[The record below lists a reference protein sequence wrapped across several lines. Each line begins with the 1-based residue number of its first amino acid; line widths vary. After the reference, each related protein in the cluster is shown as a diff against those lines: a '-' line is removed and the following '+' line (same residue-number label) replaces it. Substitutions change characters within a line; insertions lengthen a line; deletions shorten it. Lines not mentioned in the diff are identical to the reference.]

1 MRRSIILLAATLMFS
16 AGALLAE
23 RALPAMALG
32 GGTAKSCSA
41 SLLFQYQD
49 DRHEEH
55 IRDVSI
61 WQWPNTPAFFFDA
74 GMTIDADGAPNAY
87 HPENIGLDDLAN
99 AGQPGHW
106 DGLVIDGDGNPFIQ
120 GPRDPFPG
128 FFVSCTSLA
137 DRQKEISDPAR
148 YVDATRIPYMVLPH
162 DVATRAGARLGD
174 FAVVMN
180 LRNGKS
186 SYAIFADTGTI
197 GEGSV
202 ALAERLGISSDA
214 RNGGT
219 GRGIRYVVFPH
230 SGNGKP
236 RSIEEIDSETDHLFQ
251 ERGGAAGID
260 TCAAGN

>member
-1 MRRSIILLAATLMFS
+1 MRRSIILLTATLTFS
-16 AGALLAE
+16 AAALLAE
-23 RALPAMALG
+23 KELPAMALG
-32 GGTAKSCSA
+32 NDTQQSCSA

-49 DRHEEH
+49 DRHKER

-61 WQWPNTPAFFFDA
+61 WQLPNTPAFFFDA

-87 HPENIGLDDLAN
+87 HPENIGIDDLAN
-99 AGQPGHW
+99 AGEPGHW
-106 DGLVIDGDGNPFIQ
+106 DGVVIDGDGNPFIQ
-120 GPRDPFPG
+120 GSHDPFPG
-128 FFVSCTSLA
+128 FYVSCTSLA
-137 DRQKEISDPAR
+137 DRQKEISNPAR
-148 YVDATRIPYMVLPH
+148 YVDATRIPYVVLPH
-162 DVATRAGARLGD
+162 DLASRTGARLGD

-219 GRGIRYVVFPH
+219 GRGIRYIVFPH

-236 RSIEEIDSETDHLFQ
+236 RSAEEIDNATDQLFQ
-251 ERGGAAGID
+251 ERGGAARID
-260 TCAAGN
+260 ACAAGN